1 MPIFVTRWMS
11 LKMVPVEI
19 DTKMPDGSISTII
32 VNPADGN
39 SSFVKIIHHFSAGL
53 QRSFNE
59 AKGLVIND
67 YQNNLEDTWIEGLK
81 KKYPIKINE
90 AVFQSLLK

>member
-1 MPIFVTRWMS
+1 
-11 LKMVPVEI
+11 
-19 DTKMPDGSISTII
+19 MPDGSISTII

-39 SSFVKIIHHFSAGL
+39 SSFVKIIHHYNAGM
-53 QRSFNE
+53 QRSFTE

-67 YQNNLEDTWIEGLK
+67 YQNKLEDNWIESLK

-90 AVFQSLLK
+90 AVFQSVVK